1 MINIYKTTLE
11 GELLELEEFEKGSWI
26 SLIKPNEEEIQR
38 VSKSLGVDVDF
49 LKAPLDDEESSR
61 LEIEDGQELIIIDI
75 PMVEHQEDSMSYYT
89 LPLGIILTKENIIT
103 TCLEE
108 SYIIEQFKENKVKS
122 FFTFKKNRFLLQ
134 ILFKVATR
142 YLVYLK
148 QIDKRSDNIERE
160 LHKSTRNKEL
170 IQMLELQKSLVY
182 FSTSL
187 KSNDSVMEKILKLK
201 AIKLYPED
209 EDLLEDVII
218 ENKQAI
224 EMTSIYSN
232 ILSGTMDAFAS
243 IISNNQNIVMK
254 FLTTITIVMAIP
266 NIVSGFYGMTVMG
279 IPFQNNP
286 LSFLSVIIATLSI
299 CAITATILAKK
310 NMF

>member
-38 VSKSLGVDVDF
+38 VNKSLGVDMDF

-61 LEIEDGQELIIIDI
+61 VEIEDGQELIIIDI

-103 TCLEE
+103 TCLED
-108 SYIIEQFKENKVKS
+108 SYIIEQFKQNKVKS

-187 KSNDSVMEKILKLK
+187 KSNDAVMEKILKLK

-224 EMTSIYSN
+224 EMTNIYSN

-254 FLTTITIVMAIP
+254 FLTTMTIVMSIP
-266 NIVSGFYGMTVMG
+266 NIISGFYGMNVMG

-286 LSFLSVIIATLSI
+286 LSFLSVIIATLSV